1 MLRTMPRL
9 LVALLAIVVLA
20 LAPTHVVGAQP
31 GGVRLTFA
39 SRAQIDS
46 MARAAEDAAA
56 TAAANL
62 ALRDTKTAEAAMLRQ
77 RLTQGDFAVG
87 DRIIVR
93 VEGQATLSDTFAVRD
108 GNRLMLPG
116 IDDIA
121 LQGVLRSELEGRVRT
136 AVAAY
141 FRDPTVRV
149 VPLLRVLVR
158 GGVMRPGYYAL
169 PADLLLSD
177 AIMAAGGP
185 SPISNVHR
193 SQLKR
198 GDKRVYDAKAF
209 ARLVQDG
216 YSLDQAHLRPGDEL
230 VVGEKIQQ
238 NWAAIFQAGAA
249 LTGIVTLVYTFRNR

>member
-1 MLRTMPRL
+1 MNRSMPRL
-9 LVALLAIVVLA
+9 LVALLAFVLLA
-20 LAPTHVVGAQP
+20 LAPSHGVGAQSV
-31 GGVRLTFA
+31 GVRLTFA

-46 MARAAEDAAA
+46 MARVAEEAAAAA
-56 TAAANL
+56 TASQAVREA
-62 ALRDTKTAEAAMLRQ
+62 KTAEAAMLRQ
-77 RLTQGDFAVG
+77 RLTQGDFAIG

-108 GNRLMLPG
+108 GNRLLLPG

-121 LQGVLRSELEGRVRT
+121 LQGVLRSELEDRVRT
-136 AVAAY
+136 AIAAY
-141 FRDPTVRV
+141 YRDPSVRV

-185 SPISNVHR
+185 SAVANVNR
-193 SQLKR
+193 SHLKR
-198 GDKRVYDAKAF
+198 GTQRVYAPKEF
-209 ARLVQDG
+209 AQLVQDG